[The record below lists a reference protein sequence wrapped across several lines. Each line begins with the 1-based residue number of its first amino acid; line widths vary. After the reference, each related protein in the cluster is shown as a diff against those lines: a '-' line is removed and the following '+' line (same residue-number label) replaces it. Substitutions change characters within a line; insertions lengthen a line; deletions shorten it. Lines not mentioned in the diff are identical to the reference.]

1 MRFLGESEQ
10 SQHRRAG
17 RTGAGTSSWLLSCLL
32 VIHTEVM
39 SIFCEEGGPCP
50 KVDAASDDI
59 AVSEGRTVVL
69 SHILGLETVTVVA
82 VVTPGLW
89 FPSGCS
95 I

>member
-10 SQHRRAG
+10 SQHERAG
-17 RTGAGTSSWLLSCLL
+17 RTGARPSSWLLSRLL
-32 VIHTEVM
+32 IIHTEVM
-39 SIFCEEGGPCP
+39 SIFCEEGGSCP

-69 SHILGLETVTVVA
+69 AHVLRLETVTIVA

-89 FPSGCS
+89 FPSRCS